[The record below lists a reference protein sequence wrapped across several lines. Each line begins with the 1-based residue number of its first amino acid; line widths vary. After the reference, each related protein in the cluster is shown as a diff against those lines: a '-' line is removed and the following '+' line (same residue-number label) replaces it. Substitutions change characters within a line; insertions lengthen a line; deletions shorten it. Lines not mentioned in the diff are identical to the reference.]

1 MKPADLSNLSGIVL
15 CGGESRRMGR
25 DKGLLPIGDT
35 CWAIHM
41 AAKLA
46 SWKIPVFYSINAGQ
60 QANYGTLIPS
70 ERLII
75 DALGIPGPLEGL
87 FSAHEKFPDRDILLL
102 ACDMLDLDEPGI
114 GQVIDAYSAGKRDSD
129 KSGDDGSVADFF
141 VYRDQGL
148 TQPFCGIYTACGLAA
163 AYRLF
168 RTGNLRDF
176 SLQALL
182 RGDTTFWVGA
192 PDPKAFRNYNTL

>member
-1 MKPADLSNLSGIVL
+1 MKPADLSNLSGVVL

-60 QANYGTLIPS
+60 LANYGALIPAD
-70 ERLII
+70 RLIV

-87 FSAHEKFPDRDILLL
+87 FSVHQKLPGRDLLLL
-102 ACDMLDLDEPGI
+102 ACDMPDLDTATIGGI
-114 GQVIDAYSAGKRDSD
+114 IDVYRGGGPYDFYVYQAGR
-129 KSGDDGSVADFF
+129 SVA
-141 VYRDQGL
+141 
-148 TQPFCGIYTACGLAA
+148 QPFGGIYTSAGLGAFWSFFA
-163 AYRLF
+163 GGEDR
-168 RTGNLRDF
+168 GDH
-176 SLQALL
+176 SLQSLL
-182 RGDTTFWVGA
+182 NKGRTRRLPIERVDV
-192 PDPKAFRNYNTL
+192 FRNYNSL